1 MMRSRLFQGPG
12 SLFLSL
18 ILLGFGPLHAQP
30 SSSAFTAADP
40 ASGLRLD
47 AEAMARLIGNP
58 PAPGSLRDLNEQ
70 AILLWLQR
78 IRTPE
83 MVSAAWLPVEK
94 SLGYFN
100 RALGGD
106 LKTRAPQI
114 HRSVSQFLKPIENV
128 KDVLK
133 DRWNRKRPFQ
143 AIAQLSFC
151 VPAEVNTS
159 YPSGHTIWY
168 ASAGLLLADLFPER
182 AERLVTTGRFVA
194 YTRVTCGMHYPSDVL
209 AGHAVAEAS
218 VRQILASPQ
227 WQQFKASPF
236 VQEEKARIRS
246 LSPQT
251 GLPELYY
258 N

>member
-1 MMRSRLFQGPG
+1 MLRLRLFQGARG
-12 SLFLSL
+12 LFLSCL
-18 ILLGFGPLHAQP
+18 LLGPLPLHAQP
-30 SSSAFTAADP
+30 SGVQPTNADP

-47 AEAMARLIGNP
+47 AEAMGRLIGNP
-58 PAPGSLRDLNEQ
+58 PAPGSLRDQNDQ

-83 MVSAAWLPVEK
+83 MVSDAWLPLEK

-114 HRSVSQFLKPIENV
+114 HRAVGQFLKPIEAV

-143 AIAQLSFC
+143 AIAQIRSC

-168 ASAGLLLADLFPER
+168 AAAGLLLADVFPEQ
-182 AERLVTTGRFVA
+182 AERLVKTGQSVA

-209 AGHAVAEAS
+209 AGQAVAEAS
-218 VRQILASPQ
+218 VREILASPQ
-227 WQQFKASPF
+227 WKRFKASPF
-236 VQEEKARIRS
+236 IQDEKAQIDRLR
-246 LSPQT
+246 PQT
-251 GLPELYY
+251 GLPMLYY
-258 N
+258 D